1 MKSSG
6 REDTKPVSTVVWP
19 GSQCVQFPVVKSEDQ
34 PPTPPTPSKKKKKV
48 EFKREIGHYLNVE
61 ITQSDLTDCRFAAKE
76 LALGTPKS
84 NYVTTLL
91 GQAWNVTLG
100 KWKSHHAVFMLQ
112 GSSDGRQA
120 GTRTGQCLWLGPVEK
135 VPAWWAAP
143 NSRSWVRFILTGA
156 GCIELLELNDSDIT
170 SITELTLAWVYAH

>member
-6 REDTKPVSTVVWP
+6 REDTKPISTVVWH

-34 PPTPPTPSKKKKKV
+34 PPTPHTPNEKKKKV
-48 EFKREIGHYLNVE
+48 EFRREIGHYLNVE

-76 LALGTPKS
+76 LILGTPKS
-84 NYVTTLL
+84 NYVTTSG
-91 GQAWNVTLG
+91 GQPWNMTLG

-112 GSSDGRQA
+112 DNSDGRQA
-120 GTRTGQCLWLGPVEK
+120 GTRIGRCFWPGPVEK

-143 NSRSWVRFILTGA
+143 NSRSWVRSILTGV
-156 GCIELLELNDSDIT
+156 GCIELLELNDSDIM